1 MGVRVR
7 VHHPYDTT
15 PVHSRSKF
23 WKIGASR
30 GPERS
35 CGVMI
40 VEAASPHRLH
50 STFIIYVEK
59 VFYNL
64 DMLWMDIRGHRK
76 TCAVSNFGESGQD
89 WPE

>member
-1 MGVRVR
+1 
-7 VHHPYDTT
+7 
-15 PVHSRSKF
+15 
-23 WKIGASR
+23 
-30 GPERS
+30 
-35 CGVMI
+35 MI